1 MNRQAHDRRSI
12 VTAVAVIAIVS
23 AVVWHGL
30 RPTPLPPAQG
40 IILNRPDGI
49 MLATTP
55 VTLRLATFNIHSGIG
70 MDGVKD
76 LKRIAS
82 VLRNSDV
89 VGLNEVRGFPGTLN
103 DAKTL
108 GDELHMPW
116 LFAPTE
122 QRWWHDDFGNG
133 VLCRLPIRSWR
144 RTPLPATRN
153 YGFRNV
159 VQLAVE
165 WYGRTLSVLITHV
178 DNYRDRVTQLRI
190 LGEMFAST
198 SPPALLMGDLNTTA
212 TDPPLRRILSSPGIV
227 DAVGLKL
234 RGASPE
240 RIDWIITRGLETV
253 NAGMTNREAS
263 DHSMVWAEVR
273 VP

>member
-1 MNRQAHDRRSI
+1 MRGGQVGRREKLVEVSVDENRRP
-12 VTAVAVIAIVS
+12 VIVS
-23 AVVWHGL
+23 GKRNRASIRQLFLTRGQETGNASEIVVRAHK
-30 RPTPLPPAQG
+30 
-40 IILNRPDGI
+40 
-49 MLATTP
+49 
-55 VTLRLATFNIHSGIG
+55 H
-70 MDGVKD
+70 
-76 LKRIAS
+76 
-82 VLRNSDV
+82 
-89 VGLNEVRGFPGTLN
+89 E
-103 DAKTL
+103 
-108 GDELHMPW
+108 
-116 LFAPTE
+116 
-122 QRWWHDDFGNG
+122 
-133 VLCRLPIRSWR
+133 
-144 RTPLPATRN
+144 
-153 YGFRNV
+153 

-178 DNYRDRVTQLRI
+178 DNYQDRVTQLRI